1 MNHLDF
7 YIEGAWVRPQG
18 NDTLPVID
26 PSTERTIATISLGT
40 AADLDRAVA
49 AARRA
54 FESYGQWSR
63 EQRLELL
70 RAIIDGYRQ
79 NSEALA
85 QCVHQEMGA
94 PLSLARSAHVP
105 AGLGHLQLAY
115 EVLATY
121 EFDRF
126 HGSTLITREP
136 IGVCGLITP
145 WNWPL
150 NQLTCKL
157 GPALAAG
164 CSVVLKPSEKA
175 PLSAMLLA
183 DILHRAGVPKGVFNL
198 VNGDGPTLGDGIAR
212 HAGIDMV
219 SFTGSTGAGIAV
231 AKAAADT
238 VKRVCQE
245 LGGKSANLILADAD
259 IEAAVRHGVSSCFRN
274 SGQSCNAPTR
284 MLVPRTIQARAIE
297 IAREVAANVCF
308 DDSDPTTA
316 MGPLAN
322 QAQFDRVQTLL
333 AEVRGLQPVCGGLG
347 RPEGITTGFY
357 ARPTVFAD
365 VQPNLPIAREEIFG
379 PVLVIIPYD
388 SEEQALAIANDSPYG
403 LSGYV
408 SAGTLERARAVAR
421 HLRTGM
427 VHLNGSK
434 ADNGA
439 PFGGYKRSGNGREWG
454 VCGLEE
460 YLEHKSIF
468 GHRNG
473 EAGMQL
479 AQERQPGKD

>member
-1 MNHLDF
+1 MNTLDF
-7 YIEGAWVRPQG
+7 YIDGAWVKPLG
-18 NDTLPVID
+18 SETLPVID
-26 PSTERTIATISLGT
+26 PATERTVATISLGT
-40 AADLDRAVA
+40 VADLDLAVA

-54 FESYGQWSR
+54 FDSYAQWSR

-70 RAIIDGYRQ
+70 AAIIDGYRQ
-79 NSEALA
+79 HSEALA
-85 QCVHQEMGA
+85 LCVHQEMGA

-105 AGLGHLQLAY
+105 AGLGHLQRAY
-115 EVLATY
+115 EVLKDYA
-121 EFDRF
+121 FDQP
-126 HGSTLITREP
+126 HGSTLISREP

-157 GPALAAG
+157 APALAAG
-164 CSVVLKPSEKA
+164 CTMVLKPSEKA
-175 PLSAMLLA
+175 PLSALLLA
-183 DILHRAGVPKGVFNL
+183 DILHQAGVPKGVFNL
-198 VNGDGPTLGDGIAR
+198 VNGDGPTIGDGIAR
-212 HAGIDMV
+212 HADIDMV

-238 VKRVCQE
+238 VKRVSQE

-259 IEAAVRHGVSSCFRN
+259 LDAAVRHGVSSCFRN

-284 MLVPRTIQARAIE
+284 MLVPRALQARAVE
-297 IAREVAANVCF
+297 IAQDVAAGICF
-308 DDSDPTTA
+308 DDSHPATA

-322 QAQFDRVQTLL
+322 QAQFERVQGLL
-333 AEVRGLQPVCGGLG
+333 VAADAPPVCGGVG
-347 RPEGITTGFY
+347 RPEGVTTGFY

-365 VQPNLPIAREEIFG
+365 VDPNSPIAREEVFG

-388 SEEQALAIANDSPYG
+388 SEEQAIALANDSPYG

-408 SAGTLERARAVAR
+408 TAGSLERARAVAR
-421 HLRTGM
+421 RLRTGM

-439 PFGGYKRSGNGREWG
+439 PFGGYKQSGNGREWG
-454 VCGLEE
+454 VFGLED
-460 YLEHKSIF
+460 YLEVKSLF
-468 GHRNG
+468 GY
-473 EAGMQL
+473 
-479 AQERQPGKD
+479 QPKPG

>member
-1 MNHLDF
+1 MNQLDF
-7 YIEGAWVRPQG
+7 YIDGEWVKPLG
-18 NDTLPVID
+18 GETLAVID
-26 PSTERTIATISLGT
+26 PTTERAMGAISMGT
-40 AADLDRAVA
+40 RADLDLAVS

-54 FESYGQWSR
+54 FPLYAQWSR
-63 EQRLELL
+63 EQRLDLL
-70 RAIIDGYRQ
+70 AAIIEGYRQ
-79 NSEALA
+79 HSEALVEL
-85 QCVHQEMGA
+85 VHREMGA

-105 AGLGHLQLAY
+105 AGLGHLQRAF
-115 EVLATY
+115 EVLRSY
-121 EFDRF
+121 EFDRL
-126 HGSTLITREP
+126 HGSTLISREP

-150 NQLTCKL
+150 NQLTCKVA
-157 GPALAAG
+157 PALAAG
-164 CSVVLKPSEKA
+164 CSMVLKPSEKA

-198 VNGDGPTLGDGIAR
+198 VNGDGPTIGDGIAR
-212 HAGIDMV
+212 HPDIDMV

-238 VKRVCQE
+238 VKRVSQE

-284 MLVPRTIQARAIE
+284 LLIPRSMQEQAIG
-297 IAREVAANVCF
+297 IAAEVAAHICF
-308 DDSDPTTA
+308 DDSRPSSA

-322 QAQFDRVQTLL
+322 VAQFERVQALIG
-333 AEVRGLQPVCGGLG
+333 AAIDQGARRVCGGVG
-347 RPEGITTGFY
+347 RPEGVSQGY
-357 ARPTVFAD
+357 YVQPTVFAD
-365 VQPNLPIAREEIFG
+365 VHPDMPIAREEVFG

-388 SEEQALAIANDSPYG
+388 TEDQAIEIANDSPYG

-408 SAGTLERARAVAR
+408 TAGTLERARAVAR
-421 HLRTGM
+421 RLSTGM

-439 PFGGYKRSGNGREWG
+439 PFGGYKQSGNGREWG
-454 VCGLEE
+454 VHGLED
-460 YLEHKSIF
+460 YLELKSVF
-468 GHRNG
+468 GY
-473 EAGMQL
+473 
-479 AQERQPGKD
+479 QPGMA

>member
-1 MNHLDF
+1 MNPLDF
-7 YIEGAWVRPQG
+7 YIDGQWVKPLG
-18 NDTLPVID
+18 TETLAVIN
-26 PSTERTIATISLGT
+26 PSTECAIASISLGSR
-40 AADLDRAVA
+40 ADLDLAVA

-54 FESYGQWSR
+54 FDSYSQWTR
-63 EQRLELL
+63 EQRLALL
-70 RAIIDGYRQ
+70 AVIIDGYCQ
-79 NSEALA
+79 HSEALA
-85 QCVHQEMGA
+85 QCVHEEMGA

-105 AGLGHLQLAY
+105 AGLGHLQRAY
-115 EVLATY
+115 ELLKDY
-121 EFDRF
+121 EFDRA
-126 HGSTLITREP
+126 HGSTLISREP

-157 GPALAAG
+157 APALAAG
-164 CSVVLKPSEKA
+164 CTLVLKPSEKA

-212 HAGIDMV
+212 HADIDMV

-231 AKAAADT
+231 AKAAAET
-238 VKRVCQE
+238 VKRVSQE

-259 IEAAVRHGVSSCFRN
+259 LDAAVCHGVSSCFRN

-284 MLVPRTIQARAIE
+284 LLIPRAMQARAVQ
-297 IAREVAANVCF
+297 IAREVAAQVCF
-308 DDSDPTTA
+308 DDSNPATA

-322 QAQFDRVQTLL
+322 QAQFERVQALL
-333 AEVRGLQPVCGGLG
+333 GAVDQPPVCGGVG
-347 RPEGITTGFY
+347 RPDGVTTGFY
-357 ARPTVFAD
+357 TRPTVFAD
-365 VQPNLPIAREEIFG
+365 VDPQLPIAREEVFG

-388 SEEQALAIANDSPYG
+388 SEEQAIAIANDSPYG

-408 SAGTLERARAVAR
+408 AAGTLERARSIAR
-421 HLRTGM
+421 RLRTGM

-439 PFGGYKRSGNGREWG
+439 PFGGYKQSGNGREWG
-454 VCGLEE
+454 VFGLED
-460 YLEHKSIF
+460 YLEVKSMF
-468 GHRNG
+468 GY
-473 EAGMQL
+473 APSPD
-479 AQERQPGKD
+479 AD

>member
-7 YIEGAWVRPQG
+7 YINGEWVRPEG
-18 NDTLPVID
+18 AETLAVIN
-26 PSTERTIATISLGT
+26 PSTERSIATVSLGT
-40 AADLDRAVA
+40 RADLDRAVA

-54 FESYGQWSR
+54 FDSYAQWPR
-63 EQRLELL
+63 KQRLELL
-70 RAIIDGYRQ
+70 AAIIEGYRQ
-79 NSEALA
+79 HSEALA
-85 QCVHQEMGA
+85 ICVHQEMGA

-105 AGLGHLQLAY
+105 AGLGHLQRAFEILREY
-115 EVLATY
+115 D
-121 EFDRF
+121 FDRL

-157 GPALAAG
+157 APALAAG
-164 CSVVLKPSEKA
+164 CSMVLKPSEKA

-183 DILHRAGVPKGVFNL
+183 DILHKAGVPKGVFNL
-198 VNGDGPTLGDGIAR
+198 VNGDGPTIGDGIAR
-212 HAGIDMV
+212 HPDIDMV

-238 VKRVCQE
+238 VKRVSQE

-284 MLVPRTIQARAIE
+284 LLIPRALQAQAIA
-297 IAREVAANVCF
+297 IAKDVAAHVCF
-308 DDSDPTTA
+308 DDSNPATA
-316 MGPLAN
+316 IGPLAN
-322 QAQFDRVQTLL
+322 LAQFERVQSLIGAAISQGVPL
-333 AEVRGLQPVCGGLG
+333 VCGGVG
-347 RPEGITTGFY
+347 RPIGVSQGYY
-357 ARPTVFAD
+357 AKPTVFAD
-365 VQPNLPIAREEIFG
+365 VHPDMPIAREEVFG

-388 SEEQALAIANDSPYG
+388 SEEEAIAIANDSPYG

-408 SAGTLERARAVAR
+408 SAGTLERARAVSR
-421 HLRTGM
+421 RLRTGM

-439 PFGGYKRSGNGREWG
+439 PFGGYKQSGNGREWG
-454 VCGLEE
+454 VHGLEE
-460 YLEHKSIF
+460 YLELKSVF
-468 GHRNG
+468 GY
-473 EAGMQL
+473 
-479 AQERQPGKD
+479 QPN